1 MKQTLTKTIFLISQ
15 KITLLVSTVFC
26 TFICPAVDVTG
37 LLTWNFL
44 STRIRNEQAI
54 ARSIDQGRGLR
65 FPYNDRT
72 DEVNKLVIIWPVKPW
87 ARDTAMWHWS
97 AGGLVMPRKSWLSS
111 QLECANYCSHT
122 INSLNQEL
130 KWPVNVMLYLPRNV
144 KWRAIASLNKQVKT
158 STNQTIFTAIIYY
171 KALNQILGMKA
182 AFNKLE

>member
-1 MKQTLTKTIFLISQ
+1 
-15 KITLLVSTVFC
+15 
-26 TFICPAVDVTG
+26 
-37 LLTWNFL
+37 
-44 STRIRNEQAI
+44 
-54 ARSIDQGRGLR
+54 
-65 FPYNDRT
+65 
-72 DEVNKLVIIWPVKPW
+72 
-87 ARDTAMWHWS
+87 MWHWS

-111 QLECANYCSHT
+111 QLECAYYCSHT

-182 AFNKLE
+182 AFNKLEQKIKHFRLKSVCNPFWDDSACCFICACWTKYHWTTATKCFFLLVRSNYAYMTMHTQ